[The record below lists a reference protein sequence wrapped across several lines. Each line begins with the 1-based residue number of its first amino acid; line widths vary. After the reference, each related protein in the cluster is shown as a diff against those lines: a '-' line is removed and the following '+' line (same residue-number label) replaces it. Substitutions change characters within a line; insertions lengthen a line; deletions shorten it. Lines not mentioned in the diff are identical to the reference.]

1 MGRENGKKGRRGE
14 GEGGRSRRAGKWDG
28 GCCCCSTACPL
39 SSPHFITP
47 PLPGSQQVKPCTRCC
62 YCRDQPCCWWGKSAL
77 SVPHFSRR
85 HNNLVVTPGQPS
97 GLATALSLIS
107 TGVTLLETPPLWY
120 DTAMSLPAE
129 EAFVTLFNRL
139 GEGNLD
145 LLDVPSDDGDIV
157 AIGCGHTG
165 GIGSRGRLADEGC
178 LGAALPDK
186 ECIDGP
192 GGGDKGKRP
201 VGISQVSHLCPQ
213 IGVHR

>member
-1 MGRENGKKGRRGE
+1 MGRWLLLLFDCLSLEL
-14 GEGGRSRRAGKWDG
+14 
-28 GCCCCSTACPL
+28 TPL
-39 SSPHFITP
+39 YNPQ
-47 PLPGSQQVKPCTRCC
+47 LPGSQQVKPCTRCC